1 MNIVASICSKIVYES
16 FTFESRVKAP
26 TQCSKSTT
34 VIPRCI
40 ELLRMIFDRQG
51 ILFSTRI
58 NRSRREDGK
67 KKLIR
72 TPLPEPS
79 TFFLRLLSPLFFSS
93 LSTGLLSAS
102 SSLCVFTEIGE
113 AAGCYF
119 PVPTVWAGV
128 QRLQILLSAS
138 RNRCPRQNTVRPVS
152 SPLLLSKRRAVGYN
166 NEESRDTRKKVASPE
181 ARWWFSVRT
190 DYFLPQIRK
199 STLSIDSWR
208 IQRGGTNCKMLRSE
222 DKNT

>member
-16 FTFESRVKAP
+16 FTFESRVKKVKAP
-26 TQCSKSTT
+26 TQGSKSTT

-79 TFFLRLLSPLFFSS
+79 TFFLRLLSPLFFFS

-138 RNRCPRQNTVRPVS
+138 RNRCPRQNPVS
-152 SPLLLSKRRAVGYN
+152 SPLLIEEGSGGVQQWGIERHSKKSG
-166 NEESRDTRKKVASPE
+166 VARGSMMIFRPN
-181 ARWWFSVRT
+181 RL
-190 DYFLPQIRK
+190 LP
-199 STLSIDSWR
+199 SANS
-208 IQRGGTNCKMLRSE
+208 
-222 DKNT
+222 

>member
-1 MNIVASICSKIVYES
+1 MNIVFVPKLCKS
-16 FTFESRVKAP
+16 FTFESRVKKVKAP
-26 TQCSKSTT
+26 TQGSKSTT

-138 RNRCPRQNTVRPVS
+138 WKPLSPAKHSSPSFLS
-152 SPLLLSKRRAVGYN
+152 SPLIEEGSGGVQQWGIEGHSKKGGVARGSMMIFRPNRLLPPANS
-166 NEESRDTRKKVASPE
+166 
-181 ARWWFSVRT
+181 
-190 DYFLPQIRK
+190 
-199 STLSIDSWR
+199 
-208 IQRGGTNCKMLRSE
+208 
-222 DKNT
+222 